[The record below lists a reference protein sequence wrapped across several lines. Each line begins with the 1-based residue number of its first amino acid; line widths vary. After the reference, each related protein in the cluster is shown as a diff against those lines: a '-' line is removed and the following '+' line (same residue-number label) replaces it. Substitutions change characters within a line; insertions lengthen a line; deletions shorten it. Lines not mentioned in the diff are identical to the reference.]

1 MIRHSFALAAFT
13 ASLSTGAFAHDEV
26 RSGEFSGRSEHVNTG
41 GVTLSKHESG
51 YTVELG
57 KNFFLDGAPD
67 PKVGFGINGEYID
80 GTLIGVLE
88 SNTGAQTYRVPA
100 HLNAEVFTEVFI
112 WCEKFGVPLG
122 VATLK

>member
-1 MIRHSFALAAFT
+1 MIRKSLALAALAGALAT
-13 ASLSTGAFAHDEV
+13 SAFAHDDS
-26 RSGEFSGRSEHVNTG
+26 RSGEFEGRSEHVNTG
-41 GVTLSKHESG
+41 GVTLTKHESG
-51 YTVELG
+51 YTVELA

-67 PKVGFGINGEYID
+67 PKVGFGINGEYIE

-122 VATLK
+122 VATIE